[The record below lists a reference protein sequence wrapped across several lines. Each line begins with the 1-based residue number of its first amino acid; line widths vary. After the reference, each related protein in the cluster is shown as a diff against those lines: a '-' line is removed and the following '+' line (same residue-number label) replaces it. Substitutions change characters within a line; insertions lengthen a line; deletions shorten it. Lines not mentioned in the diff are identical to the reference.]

1 MKPKFS
7 SFSIDFYQRT
17 EKIIHSCSMT
27 AARSNTHHDQLRHT
41 HQQLSQFTIESFSL
55 ETSWS
60 KAKSHIRN
68 GSDVFDFEFE
78 YSIWCIN
85 VVTILTIQL
94 LFNVVISEIMVPGHM
109 ISYDFWKIP
118 AFSQYENIFDKKKSA
133 MAIPML
139 FEYNTILLFFFFTS
153 GHFFFYFFHRICYVM
168 FLNSNIKRCC
178 CC

>member
-27 AARSNTHHDQLRHT
+27 AARSNTHHDPLRHT

-118 AFSQYENIFDKKKSA
+118 AFSQYTRTYSTKKNLQWQYRCYLSTVQHNST
-133 MAIPML
+133 L
-139 FEYNTILLFFFFTS
+139 LLFYIGPFFFLL
-153 GHFFFYFFHRICYVM
+153 FHRICYV
-168 FLNSNIKRCC
+168 S
-178 CC
+178 